1 MATSDYAAYYKKHQA
16 DFLKLTDLQE
26 KELARLY
33 IEAAGEIKERAKG
46 ILNQKTLTAANAKI
60 RIKSLLREA
69 ARLSDNFEKLLDK
82 SIIEAV
88 DLGTEVNKI
97 ILEDYSRAVSKLTK
111 DFKFDAIKI
120 LNKVNTEAVKAIYNR
135 IWTDGLKLSDRVWL
149 LDRRTKQEIE
159 RIVLQHVISG
169 GSASDRLTISA
180 LENLLNPN
188 YSPAKL
194 TSLHGRKVG
203 YEASRLLRTT
213 TAEAFN
219 EGDRLSSNTN
229 PGLLATKWLVAPG
242 CCDICEEKDGE
253 DVKKVGR
260 PPEHPNCRCTTIDEV
275 MSPEQFADKW
285 VDFMRG
291 GNQPHLKNWYE
302 NIYPFLGRV
311 AGEGFYMG

>member
-1 MATSDYAAYYKKHQA
+1 MATSEEYAKYYIKHQK
-16 DFLKLTDLQE
+16 DFITLTDLQE

-33 IEAAGEIKERAKG
+33 IEAAGEIKARAKD

-69 ARLSDNFEKLLDK
+69 ARLSDGFEKLLDK
-82 SIIEAV
+82 SIIDSV
-88 DLGTEVNKI
+88 DLGTEVNRI
-97 ILEDYSRAVSKLTK
+97 ILADYTKAVKEAGG
-111 DFKFDAIKI
+111 KFSVTKI
-120 LNKVNTEAVKAIYNR
+120 LNKVNPEAIKAVYNR

-285 VDFMRG
+285 VSFMK
-291 GNQPHLKNWYE
+291 NPVSQPKLNDWYI
-302 NIYPFLGRV
+302 NIYK
-311 AGEGFYMG
+311 AA